1 MTPLLLHRFWSF
13 IDDTQ
18 SSILLNLDDSS
29 LENWLVNQFGSEHP
43 LNGLE
48 MDVLG
53 DYVRSRLP
61 LIRELAHT
69 R

>member
-13 IDDTQ
+13 IEDTQ
-18 SSILLNLDDSS
+18 SSVLLNLDDST
-29 LENWLVNQFGSEHP
+29 LERWLVSQFGSEHP
-43 LNGLE
+43 LNGFE
-48 MDVLG
+48 VDVLG

-61 LIRELAHT
+61 LIREVAHT